1 MIYGRRPRQIM
12 IVWAVS
18 LGAIILIHWFEV
30 NAPAFHFLLLPFYWI
45 ILAIALFMTWRW
57 LRGRSTK
64 DRRSGDRR
72 RADRRENTGENP
84 TSSE

>member
-1 MIYGRRPRQIM
+1 MIHGRRPRQIV
-12 IVWAVS
+12 IVWAVA
-18 LGAIILIHWFEV
+18 LGAILLIHWFEV
-30 NAPAFHFLLLPFYWI
+30 SAPAFHYLLLPFYWI
-45 ILAIALFMTWRW
+45 ILGIALFMTWRW

-72 RADRRENTGENP
+72 RADRREHTGENP